1 MGVGAQTRAALAA
14 RAAVSVDRFSSDLN
28 QIRTRARELVAGLTP
43 EQLARRPDPAKWS
56 IVECLAHL
64 NLTAGA
70 VQPKISAAIEK
81 GKRENVKGR
90 GPFSPGALGRLLIWI
105 AEPPP
110 KFRLRA
116 PKNVDPSVEHDDPV
130 QVVADF
136 LDYQDGWE
144 RLAREAEGLDQNKL
158 KIATPFRGLPRLRL
172 AAPIPWMMAHQRR
185 HLLQAE
191 KVKRQILSAAS
202 TSVAKAG

>member
-1 MGVGAQTRAALAA
+1 MSLER
-14 RAAVSVDRFSSDLN
+14 VSSELN
-28 QIRTRARELVAGLTP
+28 QIRSRARELVAGLTP
-43 EQLARRPDPAKWS
+43 EQLVRRPDPAKWS

-64 NLTAGA
+64 NLTAGR
-70 VQPKISAAIEK
+70 VQPKVSAAIEK
-81 GKRENVKGR
+81 GKRENVKGG
-90 GPFSPGALGRLLIWI
+90 GPFSPGAFGRLLIWI

-116 PKNVDPSVEHDDPV
+116 PKNIRPSVEHDDPAR
-130 QVVADF
+130 VVAEF

-158 KIATPFRGLPRLRL
+158 KIAVPFRGLPRLRL

-185 HLLQAE
+185 HILQAE
-191 KVKRQILSAAS
+191 NVKRQILSAAS
-202 TSVAKAG
+202 TSVAKPG